1 MVAWGGMHGGGKTRG
16 PADQSCKLGRRGI
29 CVPSA
34 VIPSLSVSR
43 GCMASAEEEAAAAP
57 PAEESAGMKQFYIN
71 EQRRQEMEHGQ
82 SAPLAGP
89 QPGSCAYSG
98 CTFELWVARHSK
110 GEAQPLKAQP
120 LPLVLEK
127 QEMEHGDSKLALVI
141 KSGD

>member
-1 MVAWGGMHGGGKTRG
+1 
-16 PADQSCKLGRRGI
+16 
-29 CVPSA
+29 
-34 VIPSLSVSR
+34 
-43 GCMASAEEEAAAAP
+43 
-57 PAEESAGMKQFYIN
+57 
-71 EQRRQEMEHGQ
+71 MEHGQ
-82 SAPLAGP
+82 VPHLAGP

-127 QEMEHGDSKLALVI
+127 QMERGDSNLALVI